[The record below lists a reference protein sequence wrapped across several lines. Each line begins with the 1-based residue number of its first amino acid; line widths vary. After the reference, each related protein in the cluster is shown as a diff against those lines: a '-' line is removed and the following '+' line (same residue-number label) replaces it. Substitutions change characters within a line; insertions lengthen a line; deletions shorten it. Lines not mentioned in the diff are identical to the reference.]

1 MGSFFNVSF
10 MFYCDVMPS
19 TLSSPNFLFNIFA
32 VPQRNT
38 RVHFGN
44 GIPFL
49 LGLILT
55 EKQGRSSIA
64 GMVPVDGYSWARK
77 ISCGNGIL
85 G

>member
-1 MGSFFNVSF
+1 MYLLCFIA
-10 MFYCDVMPS
+10 
-19 TLSSPNFLFNIFA
+19 TLLLLPFLLPDFLFNIFA

-64 GMVPVDGYSWARK
+64 GMVPVDGYSWAENQLR
-77 ISCGNGIL
+77 
-85 G
+85 